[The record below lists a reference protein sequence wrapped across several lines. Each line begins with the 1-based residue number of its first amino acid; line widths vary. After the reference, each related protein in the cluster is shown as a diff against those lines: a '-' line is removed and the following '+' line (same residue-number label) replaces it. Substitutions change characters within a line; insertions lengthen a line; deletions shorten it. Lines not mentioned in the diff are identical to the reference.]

1 MQPHE
6 RGDRSHA
13 ERRRAVPLRAAGY
26 GFVAALGT
34 YAGVVLFLG
43 VHVVSTAHV
52 TVPGVGLE
60 TLFLGTLGDF
70 LSAHAGVTDGVV
82 MGVAGVGVVPLVA
95 YYLLPPVVLCWSAR
109 RVVESDVS
117 RQKAAV
123 QGAALVLGYA
133 PAVVVVL
140 ATLAG
145 SAEFAFVALDPTEA
159 VLLAGIAYPLV
170 FGGSGGVVVHLW
182 STEHT

>member
-52 TVPGVGLE
+52 TVPGVGQRRCFSE
-60 TLFLGTLGDF
+60 RSGT
-70 LSAHAGVTDGVV
+70 S
-82 MGVAGVGVVPLVA
+82 
-95 YYLLPPVVLCWSAR
+95 
-109 RVVESDVS
+109 
-117 RQKAAV
+117 
-123 QGAALVLGYA
+123 
-133 PAVVVVL
+133 
-140 ATLAG
+140 
-145 SAEFAFVALDPTEA
+145 
-159 VLLAGIAYPLV
+159 
-170 FGGSGGVVVHLW
+170 
-182 STEHT
+182 